1 MIDFVPLNWY
11 TPIFDWLIFWLVLRA
26 AFQGFNGQ
34 LFDAKAAAWKDA
46 WAVLLSVMII
56 IYMGFRPLSGA
67 YFGDTVNYN
76 ADFEVLKNNLTFYS
90 LSYNGEWVFNL
101 IMYVFARYS
110 DIHYMFLFCALVYMG
125 GLWWAVKRF
134 FGNNHYLPFLVVLS
148 MFTFWAYGVNGVR
161 NGMAAALVILALSMR
176 GKWFWQTVLCLLAI
190 GIHKSLLVVIL
201 GALLA
206 YKIVNPRLY
215 IITWLISI
223 VLSSVVGEAISNYL
237 LNFGLIEDNR
247 FANYLTSNQYASQ
260 FSSTGFR
267 WDFLLYSSL
276 PVAIGVYF
284 IYFKEYKD
292 QIYIWLFNIY
302 LFANAFWVLVIRA
315 EYSNRFAQL
324 SWFIMPLVLIYPY
337 CMKEFWPN
345 QSQKTAW
352 ALLLFYAYTFVYNI
366 VLH

>member
-1 MIDFVPLNWY
+1 MIDFIPLEWY

-34 LFDAKAAAWKDA
+34 MFDANAAAWKDT
-46 WAVLLSVMII
+46 WAAFFAGLII
-56 IYMGFRPLSGA
+56 IYMGFRPINIA
-67 YFGDTVNYN
+67 FGDTVNYN
-76 ADFEVLKNNLTFYS
+76 LEFKAMQADMHLLQFAYQ
-90 LSYNGEWVFNL
+90 GEWVFNSL
-101 IMYVFARYS
+101 MMLFAKYS
-110 DIHYMFLFCALVYMG
+110 TIHYFFTLCASVYVG
-125 GLWWAVKRF
+125 GMWWAVKRF

-148 MFTFWAYGVNGVR
+148 MFTFWSYGVNGVR

-176 GKWFWQTVLCLLAI
+176 GKWVWQIVLCFLAI
-190 GIHKSLLVVIL
+190 GIHKSLMVVII
-201 GALLA
+201 GAFVSN
-206 YKIVNPRLY
+206 KINNTRLY
-215 IITWLISI
+215 LIGWLFCI
-223 VLSSVVGEAISNYL
+223 VLSAIVGEAISNYL

-247 FANYLTSNQYASQ
+247 FANYLTSNQYSDE
-260 FSSTGFR
+260 FSRTGFR

-302 LFANAFWVLVIRA
+302 LFANAFWVIVIRA
-315 EYSNRFAQL
+315 EFSNRFAQL

-345 QSQKTAW
+345 QSQRTAW
-352 ALLLFYAYTFVYNI
+352 ALLLFYLFTFFNNI
-366 VLH
+366 IR

>member
-1 MIDFVPLNWY
+1 MFDFVPLNWY

-34 LFDAKAAAWKDA
+34 LFDAKAAAWKDT
-46 WAVLLSVMII
+46 WAALFALLLIV
-56 IYMGFRPLSGA
+56 YMGLRPINIV
-67 YFGDTVNYN
+67 FGDTVNYYS
-76 ADFEVLKNNLTFYS
+76 DFIKLKDNLQFYQIT
-90 LSYNGEWVFNL
+90 YQGEWVFNGL
-101 IMYVFARYS
+101 MMLFAKYS
-110 DIHYMFLFCALVYMG
+110 DIHYFFLLCAMVYVG

-134 FGNNHYLPFLVVLS
+134 FGNNYYLPFLVVLS

-176 GKWFWQTVLCLLAI
+176 GKWVWQAVLCLLAI
-190 GIHKSLLVVIL
+190 GIHKSLLVVIV
-201 GALLA
+201 GAILA
-206 YKIVNPRLY
+206 FKIVNTRLY
-215 IITWLISI
+215 LIAWLFCI
-223 VLSSVVGEAISNYL
+223 VLSAIAGETISNYL
-237 LNFGLIEDNR
+237 LNSGLIEDNR
-247 FANYLTSNQYASQ
+247 FANYLTSNQYSDQ

-302 LFANAFWVLVIRA
+302 LFANAFWVIIIRA
-315 EYSNRFAQL
+315 EFANRFAQL